1 MKDLLVCALIIHGE
15 CYTEKFRNFRPRE
28 IFSVKFVLCCF
39 VNFLRFLEVCCL
51 FLNQCLKIKIEDVPD
66 ALTSINPNLDEEDFQ
81 FVSHVS
87 NHLHFL
93 ENHVFQDGVSS

>member
-1 MKDLLVCALIIHGE
+1 MANVELK
-15 CYTEKFRNFRPRE
+15 NFAIFVHERY
-28 IFSVKFVLCCF
+28 FSVKFLLCCF
-39 VNFLRFLEVCCL
+39 VNFLRSLEVCCL

-93 ENHVFQDGVSS
+93 ENHAFQDGVSS